1 MAAGGSLDDERFRR
15 AIAAI
20 DAANADD
27 PNRITVHG
35 EERPKELAHSE
46 LVTAWVH
53 RLDPHASEPLLLA
66 ARAHHVRRWTIPR
79 ASYPTGRPGYLRW
92 RRALHEQHAED
103 VARIL
108 TDVGYDADTIARVQD
123 IVRKRRLGKEPEVQV
138 FEDALCLVFL
148 ETQLAELAARLDDD
162 KMLDVAVK
170 TIRKMSPPAL
180 DLALTLD
187 LTDTQ
192 LAFLREA
199 ATRASTG

>member
-27 PNRITVHG
+27 PNRITVRG

-46 LVTAWVH
+46 LVTAWVY

-108 TDVGYDADTIARVQD
+108 TDVGYDADTTARVQD
-123 IVRKRRLGKEPEVQV
+123 IVRKRRLGKDPEVQV

-162 KMLDVAVK
+162 KMLDVAAK

-199 ATRASTG
+199 ATRAST

>member
-1 MAAGGSLDDERFRR
+1 MGAGGSLDDERFRR

-20 DAANADD
+20 DASNADD
-27 PNRITVHG
+27 PNRITVRG

-162 KMLDVAVK
+162 KMLDVAAK

-199 ATRASTG
+199 ATRAST

>member
-1 MAAGGSLDDERFRR
+1 MAVGGSLDDERFRR

-27 PNRITVHG
+27 PNRITVRG
-35 EERPKELAHSE
+35 EERPKELAHAE

-53 RLDPHASEPLLLA
+53 RLDPGAAEPLLLA

-79 ASYPTGRPGYLRW
+79 SSYPTGRPGYLRW

-108 TDVGYDADTIARVQD
+108 TDVGYDANTIARVQD
-123 IVRKRRLGKEPEVQV
+123 IVRKRGLGKDPEVQL

-162 KMLDVAVK
+162 KMLDVTAK

-187 LTDTQ
+187 LSDAQ
-192 LAFLREA
+192 LAFLLDA
-199 ATRASTG
+199 AARAST

>member
-20 DAANADD
+20 DASNADD
-27 PNRITVHG
+27 PNRITVRG

-123 IVRKRRLGKEPEVQV
+123 IVRKRRLGKDPEVQV

-162 KMLDVAVK
+162 KMLDVAAK

-199 ATRASTG
+199 ATRAST

>member
-20 DAANADD
+20 DASNADD
-27 PNRITVHG
+27 PNRITVRG

-123 IVRKRRLGKEPEVQV
+123 IVRKRRLGKDPEVQV
-138 FEDALCLVFL
+138 FEDALCLV
-148 ETQLAELAARLDDD
+148 AA
-162 KMLDVAVK
+162 K

-199 ATRASTG
+199 ATRAST

>member
-1 MAAGGSLDDERFRR
+1 MGAGGSLDDERFRR

-20 DAANADD
+20 DASNADD
-27 PNRITVHG
+27 PNRITVRG

-123 IVRKRRLGKEPEVQV
+123 IVRKRRLGKDPEVQV
-138 FEDALCLVFL
+138 FEDALCLVLL

-162 KMLDVAVK
+162 KMLDVAAK

-199 ATRASTG
+199 ATRAST

>member
-1 MAAGGSLDDERFRR
+1 MGAGGSLDDERFRR

-20 DAANADD
+20 DASNADD
-27 PNRITVHG
+27 PNRITVRG

-123 IVRKRRLGKEPEVQV
+123 IVRKRRLGKDPEVQV

-162 KMLDVAVK
+162 KMLDVAAK

-199 ATRASTG
+199 ATRAST

>member
-1 MAAGGSLDDERFRR
+1 MGAGGSLDDERFRR

-20 DAANADD
+20 DASNADD
-27 PNRITVHG
+27 PNRITVRG

-162 KMLDVAVK
+162 KMLDVAAK

>member
-1 MAAGGSLDDERFRR
+1 MVAGGSLDDERFRR

-27 PNRITVHG
+27 PNRITVRG

-79 ASYPTGRPGYLRW
+79 ASYPTGRPGYLCW

-162 KMLDVAVK
+162 KMLDVAAK

-199 ATRASTG
+199 ATRAST